1 MEYRLLTCCGQDGRR
16 PMPPDA
22 GDDRGWR
29 ARRARASV
37 GRWNVSASTDAGR
50 PAAAGLPDRPVCILV
65 AALGG
70 EGGGVLA
77 DWIVAAATAHGF
89 PVQATSIPGV
99 AQRTGATTY
108 YLEVY
113 PVPQDRLG
121 LRRPVMALTPS
132 AGNIDVMVASELVE
146 AGRAMQNGFVA
157 PDRTTLIASTHRV
170 YATAEKIPMGD
181 GRADSDRIL
190 AAAQSLAKRAVLFDM
205 AALARENGTVIN
217 AVLFGA
223 MAGSQAVPLSR
234 ETCEQ
239 AIRAQGRGAEASLAG
254 FAAGYAGAAGRAA
267 SAAAAGDEKD
277 MHPRS
282 AGVGRVRDAFP
293 AGTHAIVEAGV
304 ARLADY
310 QDEAY
315 ANLYLDRLEPIA
327 RFDAQGHGEVD
338 GYALTTETARFL
350 ALWMSYDDVIRVAD
364 LKSRRSRLD
373 RVRREVGAKPDEP
386 VHVVEYLKP
395 GVEEV
400 AAMLPPPLARRL
412 VAWAAGRKSGE
423 PLNKGLYVR
432 TTGIAGFL
440 QMRLLAA
447 LRPLRRSM
455 SRFHEEQALIERWL
469 GAIRAAAAA
478 DRTLA
483 LEIAL
488 CGRLVKGYGDTNR
501 RGKENLARI
510 MDTLVAGGGPASVA
524 ERAAAIRG
532 AREAALADPDGRTL
546 EQALASA
553 GIAPKPPKPQTIK
566 FYRRMPTA
574 DRKAA

>member
-1 MEYRLLTCCGQDGRR
+1 MSATSGT
-16 PMPPDA
+16 A
-22 GDDRGWR
+22 G
-29 ARRARASV
+29 SP
-37 GRWNVSASTDAGR
+37 
-50 PAAAGLPDRPVCILV
+50 PAAALPDRPVCILV

-121 LRRPVMALTPS
+121 SRRPVMALTPS

-157 PDRTTLIASTHRV
+157 PDRTTLVASTHRV

-181 GRADSDRIL
+181 GRADRDRIL
-190 AAAQSLAKRAVLFDM
+190 AAAQSLAQRAVLFDM
-205 AALARENGTVIN
+205 AALAREHGTVIN

-223 MAGSQAVPLSR
+223 MAGSGAIPLSR
-234 ETCEQ
+234 EACEQ

-254 FAAGYAGAAGRAA
+254 FAAGHASAAGRTTW
-267 SAAAAGDEKD
+267 AAAKGDAKEARPQAAGI
-277 MHPRS
+277 
-282 AGVGRVRDAFP
+282 GRARDAFP
-293 AGTHAIVEAGV
+293 AETHAILGAGV

-327 RFDAQGHGEVD
+327 RLDAQRNGAAD
-338 GYALTTETARFL
+338 GYALTSETGRFL

-364 LKSRRSRLD
+364 LKSRRSRLA
-373 RVRREVGAKPDEP
+373 RIRRETGAKPDEP

-395 GVEEV
+395 GVEEI
-400 AAMLPPPLARRL
+400 AALLPPKLAGRL
-412 VAWAAGRKSGE
+412 LAWAARRQSGE

-455 SRFHEEQALIERWL
+455 SRFHEEQALMERWL
-469 GAIRAAAAA
+469 DAIRAAAAA

-510 MDTLVAGGGPASVA
+510 MDTLAAGSGPAAVA
-524 ERAAAIRG
+524 ERAAAIRR

-546 EQALASA
+546 EQSLAAA
-553 GIAPKPPKPQTIK
+553 GIAPKPPKPQPIK
-566 FYRRMPTA
+566 FYRRMPVT